1 MEIYS
6 HLSNV
11 FEVFQQIDDIAFGT
25 FVVACAVGVFLAGY
39 WIISKIVSSICNND

>member
-6 HLSNV
+6 RYTDLFDTFANL
-11 FEVFQQIDDIAFGT
+11 EDIAFGT